1 MICNQFQ
8 TQPPPV
14 LRKAPAKAAQAV
26 PVHVSAQHQGYTLFY
41 YLADTDSSES
51 AETTETEAT
60 SAPPLT
66 MEPTQTPAVDSGR
79 GDSMGYPVDY
89 KKTIIYMDGIE
100 KGPSHYQTYGSN
112 KIDGKNNISKKTPL
126 YDGQDANNV
135 EKHLKAL
142 QVNNEVLE
150 EEMSTP
156 EETQGLEATRGIE
169 DEEPSN
175 KQADLD
181 GNGASPPKPEE
192 SKSDGASA
200 SSTNSESASGSTSQE
215 EEMEE
220 ESDSNPSSKEF
231 TAATGAADESD
242 SSQSSESQESDSA
255 EQTLEATSDKK
266 SSNNFLSWCYVTCLN
281 CM

>member
-1 MICNQFQ
+1 MTLLVLACCCLNVFFLFQ
-8 TQPPPV
+8 EADTDSDTDSVDTQED
-14 LRKAPAKAAQAV
+14 
-26 PVHVSAQHQGYTLFY
+26 
-41 YLADTDSSES
+41 DTDSSES

-135 EKHLKAL
+135 EKHLKVYKAL

-175 KQADLD
+175 KQADLN

-255 EQTLEATSDKK
+255 EQTVEATSESPDVIAK
-266 SSNNFLSWCYVTCLN
+266 
-281 CM
+281 